1 MSGKNLLIA
10 GLLLLFT
17 GCATTLT
24 QTPPKGPVPA
34 PFKKPQA
41 SKVVLIIFE
50 NKNADPVRKQ
60 SFFGKLASEG
70 ADFTNFFAIAHP
82 SQPNYIALVSG
93 STDGV
98 PGDSDVRLNRPH
110 LGQKLTSWKSYAEG
124 YPKNSDAKCDLRSTI
139 GRYARKHEP
148 FLSFADIQDGSTC
161 EHITDLEDF
170 FTDAKAHRLPSFSL
184 VIPDLDHDAH
194 DQPIEFADRWFQE
207 KFGPVLKDPGFKR
220 DVLFIVTFDEND
232 AKFQRTG
239 NRIYTVFWGDSVIQ
253 GPVQEVYDHYD
264 LLRTLENIFGVEP
277 MARKDLEARLIGG
290 VFR

>member
-10 GLLLLFT
+10 VLLLLSA
-17 GCATTLT
+17 GCTTIT
-24 QTPPKGPVPA
+24 TRTPEKKAASA
-34 PFKKPQA
+34 PFKQPHA

-60 SFFGKLASEG
+60 KFFGRLAREG
-70 ADFTNFFAIAHP
+70 ADFTSFFAVAHP

-98 PGDSDVRLNRPH
+98 PGDSDVRLSRPH

-124 YPKNSDAKCDLRSTI
+124 FPKNPKARCDQRPTI
-139 GRYARKHEP
+139 GRYARRHEP
-148 FLSFADIQDGSTC
+148 FLSFADIQDSPTC
-161 EHITDLEDF
+161 EHITNLEDF
-170 FTDAKAHRLPSFSL
+170 FADARAHQLPRFSL

-194 DQPIEFADRWFQE
+194 DKPLEFADKWFEE
-207 KFGPVLKDPGFKR
+207 KFGPILEDPEFKR

-232 AKFQRTG
+232 AKLQRTG
-239 NRIYTVFWGDSVIQ
+239 NRIYTVFWGDSVIP
-253 GPVQEVYDHYD
+253 GKVEDVYDHYD
-264 LLRTLENIFGVEP
+264 LLRTLEEIFAVKP
-277 MARKDLEARLIGG
+277 MARQDGEARLIGG